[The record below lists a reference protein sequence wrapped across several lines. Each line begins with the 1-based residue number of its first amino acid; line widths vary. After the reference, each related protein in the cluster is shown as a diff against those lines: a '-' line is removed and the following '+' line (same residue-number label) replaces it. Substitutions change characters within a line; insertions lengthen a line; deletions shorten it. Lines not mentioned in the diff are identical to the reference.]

1 MEKPVAEPIIY
12 IDGNFEPLSV
22 ARISPL
28 DQGFLLG
35 DGIFD
40 VVSAWDSKI
49 FMLDAH
55 LDRFFDS
62 MRAARLE
69 TRLSREQWVDAIV
82 ETTRRNKLSDASIR
96 FILTRGVPDGVV
108 ADPRHIQP
116 TEMIWAAPY
125 IFLAD
130 EEKRSTG
137 IRIMISSMR
146 GFAPDTLDPRFKC
159 LDRLNS
165 QLIRLEALEAGYDD
179 AVWLDGHGYV
189 AEAAASNIFVVK
201 NDEIFTPQTGILRGI
216 TRATVLELAERGG
229 IPHRE
234 SQLTAFDLYSA
245 DEVFTCSTAGG
256 PLPVREVSGRAI
268 AATGP
273 ITERIS
279 ELYWQMRAEG
289 EHSTPI

>member
-1 MEKPVAEPIIY
+1 MEQPVAEPIIY

-82 ETTRRNKLSDASIR
+82 ETTRRNQLSDASIR

-279 ELYWQMRAEG
+279 ELYWQMRAKG
-289 EHSTPI
+289 EYSTPI

>member
-1 MEKPVAEPIIY
+1 MEQPVTEPIIY
-12 IDGNFEPLSV
+12 IDGNFEPQSV

-289 EHSTPI
+289 EYSTPI

>member
-1 MEKPVAEPIIY
+1 MEQPVAEPIIY

-146 GFAPDTLDPRFKC
+146 GFAPDALDPRFKC

-289 EHSTPI
+289 EYSTPI

>member
-1 MEKPVAEPIIY
+1 MENPVAEPIIY
-12 IDGNFEPLSV
+12 IDGTFEPLSV

-273 ITERIS
+273 ITARIS

>member
-1 MEKPVAEPIIY
+1 MEKAAAEPIIY
-12 IDGNFEPLSV
+12 VDGSFEPLSV

-125 IFLAD
+125 VFLAD

-289 EHSTPI
+289 EYSTPI

>member
-1 MEKPVAEPIIY
+1 MEQPVAEPIIY

-179 AVWLDGHGYV
+179 AVWLDCHGYV

-289 EHSTPI
+289 EYSTPI